1 MSPVAVLE
9 MLHVGLLL
17 LKETSCIS
25 YITSQ
30 HWAKRET
37 AVTAGVWMHWKKK
50 THAVFPLM
58 TLNGCFSHS
67 DRVFEGRRGG
77 GSRNQTQSWAHAA
90 CKLISDR
97 QQMLLF
103 KVRRERLVASHVA
116 RMQRGLHC
124 SFFLF
129 LNLSVCV
136 SLADQSGRP
145 TGGRCSVRDG
155 DRDEG

>member
-1 MSPVAVLE
+1 
-9 MLHVGLLL
+9 
-17 LKETSCIS
+17 
-25 YITSQ
+25 
-30 HWAKRET
+30 
-37 AVTAGVWMHWKKK
+37 
-50 THAVFPLM
+50 
-58 TLNGCFSHS
+58 
-67 DRVFEGRRGG
+67 
-77 GSRNQTQSWAHAA
+77 
-90 CKLISDR
+90 
-97 QQMLLF
+97 MLLF

-155 DRDEG
+155 DRDEGQQPHPAGHGLLAGPELSLCHVGKSGEENALTGN